1 MNNYTWNEETKS
13 WRDERGARICTFDNE
28 TIKEVA
34 KNCVEFIEKRDTIY
48 VSDVA
53 ALLEKALEGVRDKKD
68 ITPAEELAI
77 RNIRNM
83 IKGL

>member
-48 VSDVA
+48 VSDVVV
-53 ALLEKALEGVRDKKD
+53 LLEKVLEGVSSKKD
-68 ITPAEELAI
+68 LTPAEQMSM
-77 RNIRNM
+77 RNLRNM